1 MEFSPPRSLET
12 EHEALHAQL
21 VPLTKLPGKVGDA
34 ARLVAERLHE
44 HFVLEEELAV
54 PPLALLAPLAR
65 GDVSPA
71 MRSILAKTDRLK
83 TEMPRMLAE
92 HRAIVEALDQLAKA
106 GEEEGRPEATTF
118 AEKLRLHAA
127 TEEEVLYPAAILVGE
142 YLKRAH
148 CA

>member
-21 VPLTKLPGKVGDA
+21 VPLTQLHGKVGEA
-34 ARLVAERLHE
+34 ARLVATRLHE
-44 HFVLEEELAV
+44 HFALEEECAV
-54 PPLALLAPLAR
+54 PPLGLLAPLAR
-65 GDVSPA
+65 SGATPA

-83 TEMPRMLAE
+83 AELPRMLAE
-92 HRAIVEALDQLAKA
+92 HGAIVEALGALAKA
-106 GEEEGRPEATTF
+106 GEEEGRPEAVTF

-142 YLKRAH
+142 YLKLVLRA
-148 CA
+148 